1 MKKTFSA
8 LPILIFI
15 FYFVFTLFVLAQET
29 EKESILFAAES
40 FFKSLK
46 EKNFS
51 ETWKLLSIKSKNTI
65 AEDVYNRLKGKVLK
79 EKIYED
85 FEKVGPLAQAYWDG
99 FLSTFN
105 PDLVLEHCKWE
116 FGKINRDK
124 AEIILIY
131 EKSENPAIL
140 QMFKEA
146 GMWKVGLVE
155 TFWTRKK

>member
-1 MKKTFSA
+1 MKQFFITLF
-8 LPILIFI
+8 LVLLIFFPSFVI
-15 FYFVFTLFVLAQET
+15 FGSSQEQ
-29 EKESILFAAES
+29 EKEAILLTAES

-51 ETWKLLSIKSKNTI
+51 ETWKLLSRKSKNTI
-65 AEDVYNRLKGKVLK
+65 TEEVYNNLKGKVSK

-85 FEKVGPLAQAYWDG
+85 FEKVGPLAQAYWNG

-124 AEIILIY
+124 AEIILTY
-131 EKSENPAIL
+131 EKSKNPAIL

-146 GMWKVGLVE
+146 GMWRVGLVE